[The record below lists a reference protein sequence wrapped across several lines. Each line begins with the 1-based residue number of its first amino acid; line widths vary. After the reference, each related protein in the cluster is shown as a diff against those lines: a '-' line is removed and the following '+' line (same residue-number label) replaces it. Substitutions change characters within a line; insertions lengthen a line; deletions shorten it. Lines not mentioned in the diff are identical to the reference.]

1 MDLKESVKTE
11 SLNKSTYVNLRWI
24 GILGQ
29 FITINTV
36 KFVFNFEFNF
46 ILSNL
51 IIFVGV
57 LSNLY
62 LIFFYKKPLLSN
74 VSSFNFLSLDIL
86 QLSALLYLSGG
97 ILNPFSIFLLIP
109 SVFAASNLN
118 IKTNIALIVITLASI
133 IFLTFYHYEMPK
145 PLDEYSI
152 SLYYYYAI
160 PLALIIALFFLNYFA
175 FIFGCL

>member
-1 MDLKESVKTE
+1 MDLKESVE
-11 SLNKSTYVNLRWI
+11 AASLNKSTYVNLRWI

-62 LIFFYKKPLLSN
+62 LIFF
-74 VSSFNFLSLDIL
+74 
-86 QLSALLYLSGG
+86 
-97 ILNPFSIFLLIP
+97 LI
-109 SVFAASNLN
+109 
-118 IKTNIALIVITLASI
+118 
-133 IFLTFYHYEMPK
+133 
-145 PLDEYSI
+145 
-152 SLYYYYAI
+152 
-160 PLALIIALFFLNYFA
+160 
-175 FIFGCL
+175 

>member
-1 MDLKESVKTE
+1 MDLKESVKTA

-57 LSNLY
+57 LSNL
-62 LIFFYKKPLLSN
+62 
-74 VSSFNFLSLDIL
+74 
-86 QLSALLYLSGG
+86 
-97 ILNPFSIFLLIP
+97 
-109 SVFAASNLN
+109 
-118 IKTNIALIVITLASI
+118 
-133 IFLTFYHYEMPK
+133 
-145 PLDEYSI
+145 
-152 SLYYYYAI
+152 
-160 PLALIIALFFLNYFA
+160 
-175 FIFGCL
+175 

>member
-1 MDLKESVKTE
+1 MDLKESVKTA
-11 SLNKSTYVNLRWI
+11 SLNKSTYINLRWI

-62 LIFFYKKPLLSN
+62 LIFFYQKPLLSN
-74 VSSFNFLSLDIL
+74 VSSFNF
-86 QLSALLYLSGG
+86 
-97 ILNPFSIFLLIP
+97 
-109 SVFAASNLN
+109 
-118 IKTNIALIVITLASI
+118 
-133 IFLTFYHYEMPK
+133 
-145 PLDEYSI
+145 
-152 SLYYYYAI
+152 
-160 PLALIIALFFLNYFA
+160 
-175 FIFGCL
+175 

>member
-1 MDLKESVKTE
+1 MDLKKSVKAA
-11 SLNKSTYVNLRWI
+11 SLNKSTYINLRWI

-36 KFVFNFEFNF
+36 KFILGFEFNF

-51 IIFVGV
+51 IIFIGAI
-57 LSNLY
+57 SNFY
-62 LIFFYKKPLLSN
+62 LMFFYKKPVLSN
-74 VSSFNFLSLDIL
+74 ATSFNFLSLDIL

-118 IKTNIALIVITLASI
+118 IKTNIALILITLASI
-133 IFLTFYHYEMPK
+133 IFLTFYHYELPK
-145 PLDEYSI
+145 PLDEYSTVSYTHLTLPTKRI
-152 SLYYYYAI
+152 V
-160 PLALIIALFFLNYFA
+160 
-175 FIFGCL
+175 

>member
-1 MDLKESVKTE
+1 MDLKESVKTA
-11 SLNKSTYVNLRWI
+11 SLIKSTYVNLRWI

-86 QLSALLYLSGG
+86 QLSALIYLSG
-97 ILNPFSIFLLIP
+97 
-109 SVFAASNLN
+109 
-118 IKTNIALIVITLASI
+118 
-133 IFLTFYHYEMPK
+133 
-145 PLDEYSI
+145 
-152 SLYYYYAI
+152 
-160 PLALIIALFFLNYFA
+160 
-175 FIFGCL
+175 

>member
-1 MDLKESVKTE
+1 MKFFETSKQYSLK
-11 SLNKSTYVNLRWI
+11 KSIYINLRWI

-36 KFVFNFEFNF
+36 KFVFDFEFDF

-51 IIFVGV
+51 IIFIGA
-57 LSNLY
+57 LSNFY
-62 LIFFYKKPLLSN
+62 LMFFYKKPVLSN
-74 VSSFNFLSLDIL
+74 TTSFNFLSLDIL

-118 IKTNIALIVITLASI
+118 IKTNIALILITLDI
-133 IFLTFYHYEMPK
+133 DYNFNFL
-145 PLDEYSI
+145 
-152 SLYYYYAI
+152 SL
-160 PLALIIALFFLNYFA
+160 
-175 FIFGCL
+175 